1 MNSPSDPLDLLEAMK
16 KDLFV
21 VNRWLG
27 LPIKK
32 DMGLFFLCRCLAVNQ
47 VLFDLRRSQVTGS
60 PASFRGTIGELFGPA
75 AFSIDNGNCPN

>member
-1 MNSPSDPLDLLEAMK
+1 MK

-32 DMGLFFLCRCLAVNQ
+32 DMW
-47 VLFDLRRSQVTGS
+47 DW
-60 PASFRGTIGELFGPA
+60 GT
-75 AFSIDNGNCPN
+75 SITK